1 MSYSPVILMATIF
14 QVHLIRG
21 DLEFRVIC
29 SFRNLEYK
37 KDTDVIKK
45 GKINRWLFLLPN
57 LLGVAIFALIPMLE
71 VLLGAFRSAIGG
83 EWVGLLNFQ
92 TVVENR
98 AFRLAAW
105 NTARFMMICI
115 PLLLSISLLMA
126 LGLKHVWAGCQLRS
140 AFLLPM
146 AVPAASVVL
155 VWKLLFHENGLIN
168 VFLLQLHLPS
178 VSWMTTGASF
188 WMLVISYL
196 WKNLGYTIALWTTA
210 LGTIPESIYEAARM
224 DCASEIQSFF
234 YMTLPNLKGY
244 AYSIGVLSLLN
255 SFKVFREAWLVAG
268 DYPQEQMYLVQ
279 HLYNNWF
286 RDLSY
291 DKIAAASVMT
301 SAIVFAL
308 IALLRRTWEKE
319 E

>member
-1 MSYSPVILMATIF
+1 MLTSKNDMGREGKNV
-14 QVHLIRG
+14 
-21 DLEFRVIC
+21 
-29 SFRNLEYK
+29 K
-37 KDTDVIKK
+37 KRK
-45 GKINRWLFLLPN
+45 GWGRWLFLLPN
-57 LLGVAIFALIPMLE
+57 LLGVAVFALVPMLE
-71 VLLGAFRSAIGG
+71 VLVGAFRSAIGG
-83 EWVGLLNFQ
+83 KWVGLQNFR

-105 NTARFMMICI
+105 NTGRFMVVCI
-115 PLLLSISLLMA
+115 PLLLCLSLLLA
-126 LGLKHVWAGCQLRS
+126 LGLRRVWGGRQLRG

-155 VWKLLFHENGLIN
+155 VWKLLFHQNGLLN
-168 VFLLQLHLPS
+168 AFAQGLHLQT
-178 VSWMTTGASF
+178 VNWMGSGASF

-196 WKNLGYTIALWTTA
+196 WKNLGYTVVLWTAA
-210 LGTIPESIYEAARM
+210 LGAVPDSIYEAARV
-224 DCASEIQSFF
+224 DGASDMQSFF

-286 RDLSY
+286 RDLDY
-291 DKIAAASVMT
+291 DKIAASSVLV
-301 SAIVFAL
+301 SVVVFGLIV
-308 IALLRRTWEKE
+308 LLRRSWRE
-319 E
+319 EE